1 MPKAYPQIEVTSR
14 AEWRAWLEAHY
25 SRAEGIWLVTYKQH
39 CGERY
44 VPYDAIV
51 EEALCFGWID
61 SLPRKLDRDRT
72 QLYISPRRPGSP
84 WSRLNQQ
91 RVQRLI
97 KQGQMTAAGQDKIDQ
112 AQKDGSWSI
121 YDEVEDLIIPPDL
134 AAALQ
139 ANEPAQGYF
148 QAFSNSAKKGILWWI
163 KSAKRPATREQ
174 RIEKTVRLAA
184 ENIKANSA

>member
-1 MPKAYPQIEVTSR
+1 M
-14 AEWRAWLEAHY
+14 
-25 SRAEGIWLVTYKQH
+25 
-39 CGERY
+39 
-44 VPYDAIV
+44 
-51 EEALCFGWID
+51 
-61 SLPRKLDRDRT
+61 
-72 QLYISPRRPGSP
+72 
-84 WSRLNQQ
+84 
-91 RVQRLI
+91 QRLI
-97 KQGQMTAAGQDKIDQ
+97 EQGQMTAAGQEKIDQ
-112 AQKDGSWSI
+112 AQKDGLWSI